1 MSHTNQTTNYELSQ
15 FVGSDKPAWLVD
27 YNGDMLK
34 IDNAIGGVASDVA
47 TVQGDITE
55 INAAIG
61 AEGLSG
67 RVTDAENA
75 ITSINTTIGDTVLP
89 TTAQT
94 LTGAISEA
102 ISDIGDVDTAL
113 GVVRNTAGAA
123 QTAAEAASQLAYTI
137 ANVYDSSE
145 TYAVGD
151 YAIYQNTL
159 YKCTTAILVGEVFD
173 PAKWTSVKVM
183 EEMPSGG
190 GSVDADDVSYN
201 NTTSGLTATNVQDA
215 IDELATGIPV
225 QTVEAKRGTIAAG
238 STSATL
244 TFNGTIGTNTFV
256 DWYVGDGT
264 ITPTSV
270 ATSAHT
276 VVITIP
282 SQPSDTAVGA
292 VIRN

>member
-34 IDNAIGGVASDVA
+34 IDNAIGGVASDLA
-47 TVQGDITE
+47 TAQAAITE
-55 INAAIG
+55 IEGDIG
-61 AEGLSG
+61 AEGLAG
-67 RVTDAENA
+67 RVTVIEND
-75 ITSINTTIGDTVLP
+75 ITDINTKIGDTELP

-102 ISDIGDVDTAL
+102 IGDIGDTNRDL
-113 GVVRNTAGAA
+113 GVVRETASNA
-123 QTAAEAASQLAYTI
+123 QTAATGASQLAYTI

-145 TYAVGD
+145 TYAIGA

-190 GSVDADDVSYN
+190 GGGTSYTAGN
-201 NTTSGLTATNVQDA
+201 GIDITNNVISIDNTTLAKIDNFEKQSGTLTA
-215 IDELATGIPV
+215 G
-225 QTVEAKRGTIAAG
+225 QTSI
-238 STSATL
+238 TL
-244 TFNGTIGTNTFV
+244 TFIDQTISSTSFV
-256 DWYVGDGT
+256 DWFVSDPSVS
-264 ITPTSV
+264 PTAIST
-270 ATSAHT
+270 TSTT
-276 VVITIP
+276 VVFTFAAQASNIT
-282 SQPSDTAVGA
+282 VGA
-292 VIRN
+292 IVDNR